1 MRKSWIAAGIVLV
14 IVGVAAAYRLG
25 GGGSSH
31 ESPGFTVQGSG
42 EPGVTRFADAKAG
55 SKASAGPQ
63 SAVPAGSTPTGS
75 GDGKAAEATGSKPIA
90 LHHYVDGDA
99 PPRSES
105 NTAYAAPPP
114 VDNAPVAPAPA
125 RTAPVVAPPAAP
137 QRVAPSVPAAT
148 VPQSVPSPSRQDPVK
163 TDAPATSPDDPNS
176 DRHPPVLQFLRFD
189 PPEVQDGGVAVLSIG
204 ASDDLSGVKSVFGTI
219 RSPSEAAVVPF
230 VGLDAGGGGV
240 FTTSV
245 SIPKKA
251 ETGNWF
257 VGTLQ
262 ITDRAN
268 NPLNASFVKG
278 NVPPGGVLHVV
289 SAESDS
295 TAPTV
300 HRVSLA
306 KPTVA
311 GGERNQIEVDVDDD
325 SSGVASV
332 NGTFQSPS
340 KVAFIPFSCTMTT
353 DGVWGG
359 AVPVPP
365 AAECGQWT
373 LRNLRVTDKANNA
386 AVLAADSPLLA
397 GVGFAVSGGGACDS
411 EPPTIDSVYVAPNA
425 VSTAVASEVTITIM
439 AHDDGS
445 GVAQLTGR
453 VEGPIA
459 ASGQAPRIFFSA
471 QPDPRSPDAPM
482 VVKITVPPQSGV
494 GIWRIAVIEITDKAH
509 NTRPYYAT
517 DPALANATFTV
528 Q

>member
-25 GGGSSH
+25 GGGGGRFLEPST
-31 ESPGFTVQGSG
+31 FTVQGSQG
-42 EPGVTRFADAKAG
+42 AGATGSAEAKAG
-55 SKASAGPQ
+55 SKTSAGSQ
-63 SAVPAGSTPTGS
+63 PAGSAPASS
-75 GDGKAAEATGSKPIA
+75 GEGQAGATTGSKPIA

-99 PPRSES
+99 APRSEA
-105 NTAYAAPPP
+105 NTPYAAPLP
-114 VDNAPVAPAPA
+114 VANAPVEQTPA
-125 RTAPVVAPPAAP
+125 RTAPAVAPPVVP
-137 QRVAPSVPAAT
+137 QRVAPSVPASNL
-148 VPQSVPSPSRQDPVK
+148 PQSAPPPSRQEPAK
-163 TDAPATSPDDPNS
+163 TDAPAPSPDDPNS

-189 PPEVQDGGVAVLSIG
+189 PPEVQDGGVAILSIG

-219 RSPSEAAVVPF
+219 RSPSEAAVLPF
-230 VGLDAGGGGV
+230 VGQDTGGGGV
-240 FTTSV
+240 FTTNV

-251 ETGNWF
+251 ETGDWF

-306 KPTVA
+306 KSSVA
-311 GGERNQIEVDVDDD
+311 GGERNQVEVDVDDD
-325 SSGVASV
+325 SSGVAQV

-386 AVLAADSPLLA
+386 AVLATDSPLLA

-411 EPPTIDSVYVAPNA
+411 EPPTIDSVYVTPNA
-425 VSTAVASEVTITIM
+425 VSNAAAAEVTITIM

-445 GVAQLTGR
+445 GVGQLTGR

-459 ASGQAPRIFFSA
+459 ASGQAPRIFFTA
-471 QPDPRSPDAPM
+471 QPDPKSPDAPM
-482 VVKITVPPQSGV
+482 VVKITVAPLSGV
-494 GIWRIAVIEITDKAH
+494 GIWRVAVIEITDKAH